1 MKIHLEQIKAKDKF
15 HGKSSYFEDSGFVI
29 TCDEL
34 VIGVDELQV
43 ALGEVESER
52 DNLLE
57 MKEKMQ
63 NTKRGLSESEEREN
77 LLLKDIEDLKAKH
90 AFAQAEFEQERDEL
104 NDVVTKSKLLLQ
116 VNTTKYREFSPYANF
131 ISANFVTAIFQNIP
145 YIFALSE
152 FWA

>member
-1 MKIHLEQIKAKDKF
+1 MERSVQENSAM
-15 HGKSSYFEDSGFVI
+15 V
-29 TCDEL
+29 EL
-34 VIGVDELQV
+34 QTALNGERLRVDELQV

-116 VNTTKYREFSPYANF
+116 VNK
-131 ISANFVTAIFQNIP
+131 VHIF
-145 YIFALSE
+145 
-152 FWA
+152 

>member
-1 MKIHLEQIKAKDKF
+1 MGNSELSIRIIEKEQQYKEVRTQVESMRMTYEKHQKELNDRLERSVQENSAM
-15 HGKSSYFEDSGFVI
+15 V
-29 TCDEL
+29 EL
-34 VIGVDELQV
+34 QTALNGERLRVDELQV

-52 DNLLE
+52 DNLME

-104 NDVVTKSKLLLQ
+104 NDVV
-116 VNTTKYREFSPYANF
+116 
-131 ISANFVTAIFQNIP
+131 
-145 YIFALSE
+145 
-152 FWA
+152 